1 MNDVRQKL
9 RQATDRVGPPD
20 RLFERMVVRRDRR
33 RRRQRVTSA
42 VIAIGVAV
50 VVVGG
55 AVSVLVGLG
64 NHPGQSSGEQD
75 RLALSPGQ
83 YLYLDIR
90 SSRNADGYVRDERT
104 WWALD
109 GSGEV
114 RNTSTRQDKYP
125 TPASGTYAAGTF
137 PMEVDVSGLSTDPT
151 ELVEQLGT
159 GKWADMLVGEA
170 ESERLWE
177 ISGILLELPNT
188 PPDLRAALFE
198 MASRLDG
205 ITIVPE
211 TQDPGG
217 RLAVALVRT
226 NGPDTRTMYFDPQ
239 NHQLM
244 AWTSAH
250 GDGPRYWEVIDS
262 GVVDPAGAA
271 PVGTQWLFPQS
282 SSTVTP

>member
-1 MNDVRQKL
+1 
-9 RQATDRVGPPD
+9 
-20 RLFERMVVRRDRR
+20 
-33 RRRQRVTSA
+33 
-42 VIAIGVAV
+42 
-50 VVVGG
+50 
-55 AVSVLVGLG
+55 
-64 NHPGQSSGEQD
+64 
-75 RLALSPGQ
+75 
-83 YLYLDIR
+83 
-90 SSRNADGYVRDERT
+90 
-104 WWALD
+104 
-109 GSGEV
+109 
-114 RNTSTRQDKYP
+114 
-125 TPASGTYAAGTF
+125 
-137 PMEVDVSGLSTDPT
+137 
-151 ELVEQLGT
+151 
-159 GKWADMLVGEA
+159 
-170 ESERLWE
+170 
-177 ISGILLELPNT
+177 
-188 PPDLRAALFE
+188 